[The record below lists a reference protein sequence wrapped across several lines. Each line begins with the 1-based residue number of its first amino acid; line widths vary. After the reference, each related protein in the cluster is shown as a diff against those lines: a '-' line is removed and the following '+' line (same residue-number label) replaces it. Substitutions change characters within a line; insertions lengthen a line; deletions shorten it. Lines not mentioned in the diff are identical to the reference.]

1 MKVHRST
8 KPLVMLLVLLLFA
21 VGIATPYVYAAE
33 EQESTDKIQITYYY
47 FSSCESCEDGQ
58 NFLNSLQGQIEDAIS
73 PDEYEF
79 HLRMCLKKTF
89 IMNSWSAPRT
99 WRRTSLLHLPPCWK

>member
-33 EQESTDKIQITYYY
+33 EQERDVYKR
-47 FSSCESCEDGQ
+47 
-58 NFLNSLQGQIEDAIS
+58 QGRSD
-73 PDEYEF
+73 
-79 HLRMCLKKTF
+79 
-89 IMNSWSAPRT
+89 
-99 WRRTSLLHLPPCWK
+99 